1 MKELKCPQCGGVFTV
16 DEADYASIL
25 SQVKTQ
31 EFDAEVKA
39 RLKDIQKQSEMKQEA
54 ETLKMGQVYQAKLN
68 AKEMELS
75 KKDNEI
81 IRLQTQIDSFNQ
93 SKQLE
98 INAERSKAKEE
109 IARLRS
115 EIAQNADKLRLAVL
129 EEQNKAKDVIQAKE
143 KTLVQLRSQIDVDQR
158 EAKIRET
165 NIKESYERQLK
176 QKQELVDYYKDMK
189 TKLSTK
195 MVGESLEVHCS
206 NEFNRV
212 RTTMFPG
219 AYFEKDND
227 TSHGSKGDFIFRD
240 FADGMEYISIMF
252 EMKNEMDQTATKH
265 KNEDFLA
272 KLDKDRREKGCEYAV
287 LVSMLEPDNDFY
299 NEGIVDVSYRYPKMF
314 VVRPQ
319 FFMPIISLL
328 TQASKKSVEYQREL
342 IMARQQTIDV
352 TNFENKLNAFRDKFG
367 NHYQRASDKFNKA
380 IEEIDK
386 TIKSLQKM
394 KEDLLSSENYLRLA
408 NNDTEDL
415 SFKKLTRGNPTMK
428 QKFEEA
434 RIAEKKLLNSKEQF

>member
-1 MKELKCPQCGGVFTV
+1 MKELKCPQCGSVFTV
-16 DEADYASIL
+16 DEADYASIV

-39 RLKDIQKQSEMKQEA
+39 RLAEIRKQSEVKQEA
-54 ETLKMGQVYQAKLN
+54 EALKMNQAYQTKLN

-81 IRLQTQIDSFNQ
+81 VRLQAQIDSFNQ
-93 SKQLE
+93 TKQLE
-98 INAERSKAKEE
+98 LNAERSKANEE
-109 IARLRS
+109 IARLKS
-115 EIAQNADKLRLAVL
+115 EIAQNADKVRVAVL
-129 EEQNKAKDVIQAKE
+129 EEQNRAKDLIQAKE
-143 KTLVQLRSQIDVDQR
+143 NTLIQLRSQIDVDQR

-165 NIKESYERQLK
+165 NIKEDYERQLK

-195 MVGESLEVHCS
+195 MVGESLEAHCS

-212 RTTMFPG
+212 RTTMYPD

-227 TSHGSKGDFIFRD
+227 ASHGSKGDFIFRD

-272 KLDKDRREKGCEYAV
+272 KLDKDRRDKGCEYAV
-287 LVSMLEPDNDFY
+287 LVSLLEPDNDFY

-342 IMARQQTIDV
+342 ILARQQSIDV
-352 TNFENKLNAFRDKFG
+352 TNFENKLNTFRERFG

-415 SFKKLTRGNPTMK
+415 SIKKLTRGNPTMK
-428 QKFEEA
+428 QKFDEA
-434 RIAEKKLLNSKEQF
+434 RAAEQQQLDT